1 MEDYE
6 LAYAIIRGETFEEI
20 VFSSEEEA
28 ETYCD
33 ERRNGASGDALD
45 EMGCEDP
52 EPEDEMEA
60 SFYAGMQG
68 DYWHVETV
76 HLTGKDDDDPVRISR
91 DTWPAGTIREML
103 RETDE

>member
-6 LAYAIIRGETFEEI
+6 VVYAIVRGETFEEI

-28 ETYCD
+28 EAYCD
-33 ERRNGASGDALD
+33 EKNNGAFGDALD

-68 DYWHVETV
+68 DYWHAETV
-76 HLTGKDDDDPVRISR
+76 MLAGKGENDPVRISG
-91 DTWPAGTIREML
+91 DTWPAGSIREML
-103 RETDE
+103 RG

>member
-6 LAYAIIRGETFEEI
+6 VVYAIVRGETFEEI

-28 ETYCD
+28 EAYCD
-33 ERRNGASGDALD
+33 EKNNGAFGDALD

-68 DYWHVETV
+68 DYWHVEEV
-76 HLTGKDDDDPVRISR
+76 DLTGRDDDVLVWIGG
-91 DTWPAGTIREML
+91 DTWPAGSIREML
-103 RETDE
+103 RG

>member
-6 LAYAIIRGETFEEI
+6 VAYAIIRGETFEEI

-28 ETYCD
+28 EAYCD

-76 HLTGKDDDDPVRISR
+76 HLTEKTMTTRSGSAEIHGRQER
-91 DTWPAGTIREML
+91 FARC
-103 RETDE
+103 